1 MRNNNNGFRVINGGL
16 SNEEYAARQLRKEDL
31 EVWGD
36 YREWDESIAEHILYY
51 ADDYEIERFMEY
63 LAEDD
68 EEEVAPQLCVVNND
82 ESYDEEYEDDITYEA
97 EMQELLRKQE
107 LEIAELRIRQ
117 EKEMMLLKMQ
127 LEEKILA
134 TGIAKL
140 LGRFIASKLVRAKEK
155 IRRVFGAK

>member
-1 MRNNNNGFRVINGGL
+1 MRNNNNGLQVINGGI
-16 SNEEYAARQLRKEDL
+16 SNEEYAAKKQRKQDMA
-31 EVWGD
+31 VWGTPD
-36 YREWDESIAEHILYY
+36 TWDEEIVWHMAY
-51 ADDYEIERFMEY
+51 ADDYELERFMKY
-63 LAEDD
+63 LEEDD
-68 EEEVAPQLCVVNND
+68 EEEVAPQLYAVNND

-107 LEIAELRIRQ
+107 LEIAELRMRQ

-127 LEEKILA
+127 LEEKVLA